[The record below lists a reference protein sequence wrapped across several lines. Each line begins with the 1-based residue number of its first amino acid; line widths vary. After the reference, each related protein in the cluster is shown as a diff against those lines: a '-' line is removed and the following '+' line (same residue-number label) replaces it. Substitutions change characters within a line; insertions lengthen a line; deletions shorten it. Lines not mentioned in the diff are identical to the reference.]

1 MKQIFVALL
10 LTVAVA
16 GCNQSP
22 TSQSETTGPAT
33 ATQPA
38 ANSAAGAKPSRRLS
52 PERLKQIAASGKTG
66 MWTQPAVVCAKANRK
81 RVAVTVEWN
90 VPQPADARVM
100 LLRVGKDGKEHQVAH
115 GAAVG
120 GRVTSTSSAS
130 ADVFVLRDGVGKEL
144 ARMTVQAKPC

>member
-10 LTVAVA
+10 LTAA
-16 GCNQSP
+16 ISGCNQSDTP
-22 TSQSETTGPAT
+22 QSQATGSAT

-38 ANSAAGAKPSRRLS
+38 ATTAKPTRRLS
-52 PERLKQIAASGKTG
+52 AERLKQIAASGKTG
-66 MWTQPAVVCAKANRK
+66 MWTQPAVVCAKPNRK

-90 VPQPADARVM
+90 VSQPADARLT
-100 LLRVGKDGKEHQVAH
+100 LLRIGKDGKEHQVAH

-120 GRVTSTSSAS
+120 GRVTSTSAAS
-130 ADVFVLRDGVGKEL
+130 ADVFVLRDGTGKEL